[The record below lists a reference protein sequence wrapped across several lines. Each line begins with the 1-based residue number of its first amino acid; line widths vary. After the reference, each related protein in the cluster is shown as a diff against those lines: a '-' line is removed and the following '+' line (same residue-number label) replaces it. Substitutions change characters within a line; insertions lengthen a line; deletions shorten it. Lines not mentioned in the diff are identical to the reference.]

1 MLDEV
6 YKKASLTSVLTSD
19 SSLIRMGNNAKEIVI
34 PKMDMDGLKNY
45 TRNSGYTAG
54 DVKLEWETRTFNY
67 DRGIK
72 FLVDKMDNEE
82 SIELA
87 FGRLGAQFQR
97 TKVAPEADAYTLSTL
112 ATKATANI
120 SEYTLT
126 TGENVLDALRT
137 EQNKMDEDEV
147 PSESRILFITPTL
160 LRLAKSLDTY
170 KNMGVLDE
178 FAQVISVPQK
188 RMYTS
193 IELIDDAQN
202 DADNNM
208 KGGYK
213 KGSSAT
219 ELLFLIVEK
228 SAVLKWDKHIASNI
242 ITPDDNQTS
251 DDYLQKY
258 RKYGIVDVFD
268 NKLAG
273 IRGAK
278 APLISAD
285 SARVGKAKVGKAKVG
300 VE

>member
-1 MLDEV
+1 MANNITLSKNYVALLDEV

-126 TGENVLDALRT
+126 TGENVLDALRA

-160 LRLAKSLDTY
+160 LRLAKSVDTY

-278 APLISAD
+278 APL
-285 SARVGKAKVGKAKVG
+285 
-300 VE
+300 

>member
-34 PKMDMDGLKNY
+34 PKMEMDGLKNY
-45 TRNSGYTAG
+45 TRNSGYTDG
-54 DVKLEWETRTFNY
+54 DVKLDWETRQFNY
-67 DRGIK
+67 DRGIR
-72 FLVDKMDNEE
+72 FHVDSMDNEE

-160 LRLAKSLDTY
+160 LRLAKSVDTY

-278 APLISAD
+278 APL
-285 SARVGKAKVGKAKVG
+285 
-300 VE
+300 

>member
-54 DVKLEWETRTFNY
+54 DVKLEWQTRTFNY

-120 SEYTLT
+120 IEYSLT
-126 TGENVLDALRT
+126 SGENVLDALRA

-160 LRLAKSLDTY
+160 LRMAKSLDTY

>member
-1 MLDEV
+1 MANNITLSKNYVALLDEV

-268 NKLAG
+268 NKSAG

-278 APLISAD
+278 APL
-285 SARVGKAKVGKAKVG
+285 
-300 VE
+300 

>member
-1 MLDEV
+1 MDEV
-6 YKKASLTSVLTSD
+6 YKKASLTTVLNSD
-19 SSLIRMGNNAKEIVI
+19 ASMVRMGNNAKEIII

-54 DVKLEWETRTFNY
+54 DVKLEWQTRTFNY

-72 FLVDKMDNEE
+72 FLVDSMDNEE
-82 SIELA
+82 TIELA

-112 ATKATANI
+112 ATKASANI
-120 SEYTLT
+120 KEYALT
-126 TGENVLDALRT
+126 TGENVLDALRA
-137 EQNKMDEDEV
+137 EQNEMDEDEV
-147 PSESRILFITPTL
+147 PSEGRILFITPTL
-160 LRLAKSLDTY
+160 LRLAKSVDTY
-170 KNMGVLDE
+170 KNMGILDE
-178 FAQVISVPQK
+178 FSQVIPVPQK

-193 IELIDDAQN
+193 IELVDDVEN

-213 KGSSAT
+213 KASGAAD
-219 ELLFLIVEK
+219 LLFLIVEK
-228 SAVLKWDKHIASNI
+228 SAVLKWDKHVASNI
-242 ITPDDNQTS
+242 ITPAANQTS

-273 IRGAK
+273 IRGTK
-278 APLISAD
+278 APLA
-285 SARVGKAKVGKAKVG
+285 
-300 VE
+300 

>member
-1 MLDEV
+1 MDEV
-6 YKKASLTSVLTSD
+6 YKKASLTTVLNSP
-19 SSLIRMGNNAKEIVI
+19 SSMVRMGNNAKEIII

-54 DVKLEWETRTFNY
+54 DVKLEWQTRTFNY

-72 FLVDKMDNEE
+72 FLVDSMDNEE
-82 SIELA
+82 TIELA

-120 SEYTLT
+120 KEYELT
-126 TGENVLDALRT
+126 TGENVLDALRA
-137 EQNKMDEDEV
+137 EQNAMDEDEV
-147 PSESRILFITPTL
+147 PSEGRVLFITPTL
-160 LRLAKSLDTY
+160 LRLAKSVDTY

-178 FAQVISVPQK
+178 FSQVIAVPQK
-188 RMYTS
+188 RMYTKVD
-193 IELIDDAQN
+193 LIDDVAN

-213 KGSSAT
+213 KASGAAD
-219 ELLFLIVEK
+219 LLFLIVEK

-242 ITPDDNQTS
+242 ITPEANQTS

-278 APLISAD
+278 APLA
-285 SARVGKAKVGKAKVG
+285 
-300 VE
+300 

>member
-54 DVKLEWETRTFNY
+54 DVKLEWQTRTFNY

-120 SEYTLT
+120 IEYSLT
-126 TGENVLDALRT
+126 SGENVLDALRA

-160 LRLAKSLDTY
+160 LRMAKSLDTY

-242 ITPDDNQTS
+242 ITPEDNQTS

-278 APLISAD
+278 APLD
-285 SARVGKAKVGKAKVG
+285 
-300 VE
+300 

>member
-278 APLISAD
+278 APL
-285 SARVGKAKVGKAKVG
+285 
-300 VE
+300 

>member
-54 DVKLEWETRTFNY
+54 DVKLEWQTRTFNY

-278 APLISAD
+278 APL
-285 SARVGKAKVGKAKVG
+285 
-300 VE
+300 

>member
-1 MLDEV
+1 MDKV
-6 YKKASLTSVLTSD
+6 YKKASLTTVLNSD
-19 SSLIRMGNNAKEIVI
+19 ASMVRMGNNAKEIII

-54 DVKLEWETRTFNY
+54 DVKLEWQTRTFNY

-72 FLVDKMDNEE
+72 FLVDSMDNEE
-82 SIELA
+82 TIELA

-112 ATKATANI
+112 ATKASANI
-120 SEYTLT
+120 KEYALT
-126 TGENVLDALRT
+126 TGENVLDALRA
-137 EQNKMDEDEV
+137 EQNAMDEDEV
-147 PSESRILFITPTL
+147 PSEGRILFITPTL
-160 LRLAKSLDTY
+160 LRLAKSVDTY
-170 KNMGVLDE
+170 KNMGILDE
-178 FAQVISVPQK
+178 FSQVIPVPQK

-193 IELIDDAQN
+193 IELVDDVEN

-213 KGSSAT
+213 KASGAAD
-219 ELLFLIVEK
+219 LLFLIVEK
-228 SAVLKWDKHIASNI
+228 SAVLKWDKHVASNI
-242 ITPDDNQTS
+242 ITPAANQTS

-273 IRGAK
+273 IRGTK
-278 APLISAD
+278 APLA
-285 SARVGKAKVGKAKVG
+285 
-300 VE
+300 

>member
-1 MLDEV
+1 M
-6 YKKASLTSVLTSD
+6 LTSD

-34 PKMDMDGLKNY
+34 PKMEMDGLKNY

>member
-1 MLDEV
+1 MV
-6 YKKASLTSVLTSD
+6 
-19 SSLIRMGNNAKEIVI
+19 RMGNNAKEIII

-54 DVKLEWETRTFNY
+54 DVKLEWQTRTFNY

-72 FLVDKMDNEE
+72 FLVDSMDNEE
-82 SIELA
+82 TIELA

-120 SEYTLT
+120 KEYELT
-126 TGENVLDALRT
+126 TGENVLDALRA
-137 EQNKMDEDEV
+137 EQNAMDEDEV
-147 PSESRILFITPTL
+147 PSEGRVLFITPTL
-160 LRLAKSLDTY
+160 LRLAKSVDTY

-178 FAQVISVPQK
+178 FSQVIAVPQK
-188 RMYTS
+188 RMYTK
-193 IELIDDAQN
+193 IDLIDDVAN

-213 KGSSAT
+213 KASGAAD
-219 ELLFLIVEK
+219 LLFLIVEK

-242 ITPDDNQTS
+242 ITPDANQTS

-278 APLISAD
+278 APLA
-285 SARVGKAKVGKAKVG
+285 
-300 VE
+300 

>member
-1 MLDEV
+1 MDEV
-6 YKKASLTSVLTSD
+6 YKKASLTTVLNSD
-19 SSLIRMGNNAKEIVI
+19 ASMVRMGNNAKEIII

-54 DVKLEWETRTFNY
+54 DVKLEWQTRTFNY

-72 FLVDKMDNEE
+72 FLVDSMDNEE
-82 SIELA
+82 TIELA

-112 ATKATANI
+112 ATKASANI
-120 SEYTLT
+120 KEYALT
-126 TGENVLDALRT
+126 TGENVLDALRA
-137 EQNKMDEDEV
+137 EQNAMDEDEV
-147 PSESRILFITPTL
+147 PSEGRILFITPTL
-160 LRLAKSLDTY
+160 LRLAKSVDTY
-170 KNMGVLDE
+170 KNMGILDE
-178 FAQVISVPQK
+178 FSQVIPVPQK

-193 IELIDDAQN
+193 IELVDDVEN

-213 KGSSAT
+213 KASGAAD
-219 ELLFLIVEK
+219 LLFLIVEK
-228 SAVLKWDKHIASNI
+228 SAVLKWDKHVASNI
-242 ITPDDNQTS
+242 ITPAANQTS

-273 IRGAK
+273 IRGTK
-278 APLISAD
+278 APLA
-285 SARVGKAKVGKAKVG
+285 
-300 VE
+300 

>member
-54 DVKLEWETRTFNY
+54 DVKLEWQTRTFNY

-120 SEYTLT
+120 IEYSLT
-126 TGENVLDALRT
+126 SGENVLDALRA

-160 LRLAKSLDTY
+160 LRMAKSLDTY

-278 APLISAD
+278 APL
-285 SARVGKAKVGKAKVG
+285 
-300 VE
+300 

>member
-1 MLDEV
+1 MDEV
-6 YKKASLTSVLTSD
+6 YKKASLTTVLNSD
-19 SSLIRMGNNAKEIVI
+19 ASMVRMGNNAKEIII

-54 DVKLEWETRTFNY
+54 DVKLEWQTRTFNY

-72 FLVDKMDNEE
+72 FLVDSMDNEE
-82 SIELA
+82 TIELA

-112 ATKATANI
+112 ATKASANI
-120 SEYTLT
+120 KEYALT
-126 TGENVLDALRT
+126 TGENVLDALRA
-137 EQNKMDEDEV
+137 EQNAMDEDEV
-147 PSESRILFITPTL
+147 PSEGRILFITPTL
-160 LRLAKSLDTY
+160 LRLAESVDTY
-170 KNMGVLDE
+170 KNMGILDE
-178 FAQVISVPQK
+178 FSQVIPVPKK

-193 IELIDDAQN
+193 IELVDDVEN

-213 KGSSAT
+213 KASGAAD
-219 ELLFLIVEK
+219 LLFLIVEK
-228 SAVLKWDKHIASNI
+228 SAVLKWDKHVASNI
-242 ITPDDNQTS
+242 ITPAANQTS

-273 IRGAK
+273 IRGTK
-278 APLISAD
+278 APLA
-285 SARVGKAKVGKAKVG
+285 
-300 VE
+300 

>member
-1 MLDEV
+1 MANNITLSKNYVALLDEV

-278 APLISAD
+278 APL
-285 SARVGKAKVGKAKVG
+285 
-300 VE
+300 